1 MTAGWPVFGKTKEAL
16 DGIAESHNVVPLLAF
31 DEDHEH
37 IAPEDYQR
45 KLSGAVVEVH
55 FALMHYLIKQEKKSV
70 FTAVVRQIVVLRPPP
85 APPVNPLKR
94 ARLSD
99 GPMLTGTRKMK
110 KTSKVHCFI
119 IVIFYN

>member
-1 MTAGWPVFGKTKEAL
+1 MITAQWPVTEKTKEVLQQA
-16 DGIAESHNVVPLLAF
+16 ARTHNVVPLPAF
-31 DEDHEH
+31 DEVHDP
-37 IAPEDYQR
+37 IAPEDYER

-85 APPVNPLKR
+85 APPMNPFKR

-99 GPMLTGTRKMK
+99 GPMLTGSRKVRK
-110 KTSKVHCFI
+110 L
-119 IVIFYN
+119 